1 MIKNFMVNQMKS
13 YKNRL
18 FLEDVIRFSP
28 MSYGVDFTDESE
40 TNFHIPMKALI
51 RLYEGT
57 KFQMEKNGV
66 NWEEFCD
73 KQFKGEII

>member
-1 MIKNFMVNQMKS
+1 MKS
-13 YKNRL
+13 YKNRI
-18 FLEDVIRFSP
+18 FLDDVIRFSP

-51 RLYEGT
+51 KLYEGAQ
-57 KFQMEKNGV
+57 FQIEKNGQ

-73 KQFKGEII
+73 MQFKGETI

>member
-1 MIKNFMVNQMKS
+1 MKS
-13 YKNRL
+13 YNNRI
-18 FLEDVIRFSP
+18 FLEDVVRFSP

-40 TNFHIPMKALI
+40 TNFHIPMRALI

-66 NWEEFCD
+66 DWDLFCHD
-73 KQFKGEII
+73 LFKKEKE